1 MSFRLLICMHPKC
14 KSLALR
20 SIFLTCKPSVR
31 SLEQQ
36 RVRLDIGLRLCLAHS
51 RSTSPHDYLHS
62 KGWDEICHEFG
73 KAGLAIP
80 DRETLEIEFVPVT
93 HGMLN

>member
-1 MSFRLLICMHPKC
+1 MAFRLLICMHPKC
-14 KSLALR
+14 NSLALR
-20 SIFLTCKPSVR
+20 SVILTCKPSVR
-31 SLEQQ
+31 AFEIQ

-51 RSTSPHDYLHS
+51 QSTAPLDYLGS

-80 DRETLEIEFVPVT
+80 DRETLEVDFVPVL
-93 HGMLN
+93 HGILN